1 MWNPRTLLNNSCFC
15 CFRVFTTESATAS
28 RFFAMMRKR
37 ACLTAGFDFVA
48 GLADLLCQSTCTAL
62 RSREEEPSSVAIHFN
77 RFPLLAAKPST
88 RASLAL
94 GRNFA
99 QRSIWTYIFLILRA
113 RPCPP
118 TTFFAFF
125 FRPARRAFHS
135 SAMGN
140 ELVAFP
146 FSSPRA
152 EIYARL
158 STIRYAYAFKRKTD
172 IFLVVVGRFKLWSW
186 GFKNFAYTNTFY
198 MTL

>member
-125 FRPARRAFHS
+125 SACTQSFSLFCDGKRTS
-135 SAMGN
+135 SFSFFFTESGN
-140 ELVAFP
+140 L
-146 FSSPRA
+146 R
-152 EIYARL
+152 EIVHY
-158 STIRYAYAFKRKTD
+158 
-172 IFLVVVGRFKLWSW
+172 
-186 GFKNFAYTNTFY
+186 
-198 MTL
+198 